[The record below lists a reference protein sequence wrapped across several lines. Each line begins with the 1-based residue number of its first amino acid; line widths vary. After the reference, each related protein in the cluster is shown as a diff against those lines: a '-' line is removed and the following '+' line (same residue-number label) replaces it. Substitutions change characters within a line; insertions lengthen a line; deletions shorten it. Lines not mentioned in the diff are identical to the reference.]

1 MKNSIQVFRNE
12 MFGEI
17 RTLTNEKCEVFFIGK
32 DVAQALGYK
41 NPSNALQVHVDEE
54 DKTAYPIQV
63 SGSNYKTKVVFINES
78 GLYSLILS
86 SKLEQAKAF
95 KRWVTSEVLPQIGRT
110 GGYIPTTNPR
120 TGEPL
125 SQEEMVRVADSIMA
139 KTIARL
145 NLPADDCLSA
155 SEVAKL
161 YGVDAKILNS
171 FLVDQGVQYKAGSGY
186 KICKNFQGFGYTQER
201 MFYYFGLK
209 GEKKQRPYLVWTPK
223 GVKMIKKLLKVD
235 N

>member
-32 DVAQALGYK
+32 DVAQALGY
-41 NPSNALQVHVDEE
+41 SNTTKAIRDHVDKE
-54 DKTAYPIQV
+54 DKLEERFV
-63 SGSNYKTKVVFINES
+63 LSGQNRKVIFINES

-125 SQEEMVRVADSIMA
+125 SLEEMIRVADSIMA
-139 KTIARL
+139 KTISKL

-161 YGVDAKILNS
+161 AGVNMKDLNS
-171 FLVDQGVQYKAGSGY
+171 FLVDQGVQYRAGSGY

-223 GVKMIKKLLKVD
+223 GVKMIKKMLKIGM
-235 N
+235 

>member
-125 SQEEMVRVADSIMA
+125 SPEEMVRVADSIMA
-139 KTIARL
+139 KTIAKL

-161 YGVDAKILNS
+161 AGVNVKDLNS
-171 FLVDQGVQYKAGSGY
+171 FLVDQGVQYRAGSGY

-223 GVKMIKKLLKVD
+223 GVKMIKKMLRIK
-235 N
+235 